1 MLILLAASL
10 ALFVTGL
17 LPYRHVL
24 DQDAR
29 LAEVLAVIE
38 TGTQGEARVALDS
51 TVYVLDPERYLP
63 MVQAL
68 LARAEASTDRGA
80 ARALMT
86 KAKAALPD
94 LPVPRRTQVQ
104 LALAWALVALG
115 ETAAAQQMART
126 VLQTAGSRG
135 FRLVSLEARS
145 LMANIT
151 DKEEQK
157 THRAVGQEL
166 ARDFTNG
173 LAPDMALAFMRRPF
187 LKYLDYPI
195 TALDSLDDV
204 GELSDD
210 DLLETEV
217 APKDS
222 APD

>member
-1 MLILLAASL
+1 
-10 ALFVTGL
+10 
-17 LPYRHVL
+17 
-24 DQDAR
+24 
-29 LAEVLAVIE
+29 
-38 TGTQGEARVALDS
+38 
-51 TVYVLDPERYLP
+51 

-68 LARAEASTDRGA
+68 LARAESGSDPSA
-80 ARALMT
+80 ARALLS
-86 KAKAALPD
+86 KARSALPQ

-104 LALAWALVALG
+104 LALAWALVELG
-115 ETAAAQQMART
+115 EQDAAQQMART

-145 LMANIT
+145 LMAHIT

-187 LKYLDYPI
+187 LKFLDYPL
-195 TALDSLDDV
+195 TSLDSLDDV

-210 DLLETEV
+210 DLVETEV
-217 APKDS
+217 APK
-222 APD
+222 PER